1 MDHGGRETDA
11 EILRGRRDEEL
22 DKVGFR
28 WVRACTGRVCLSLER
43 A

>member
-11 EILRGRRDEEL
+11 EILRGRDEDL

-28 WVRACTGRVCLSLER
+28 WVRACTGRVRLSLER